1 MSRLARALVLAATLA
16 AMTLAGLTDAA
27 QAHPASDAVHPS
39 RNDARRQALAQE
51 RYYSSFGRQNP
62 ATQAALAQ
70 ERYYSSWRPGGTTAA
85 VQPATASRQPGWPA
99 IALGMLAAAVML
111 AGALA
116 AMTAR
121 RARRRVQAHKLA

>member
-16 AMTLAGLTDAA
+16 AMTLAGLTATA
-27 QAHPASDAVHPS
+27 QAHPVSDDA
-39 RNDARRQALAQE
+39 ARRQALAQE
-51 RYYSSFGRQNP
+51 RYYGSFGRQDS

-70 ERYYSSWRPGGTTAA
+70 EHYYSSWRPGGTTAA
-85 VQPATASRQPGWPA
+85 AQPATASRQPGWPA

-121 RARRRVQAHKLA
+121 RARRRVRARQAA